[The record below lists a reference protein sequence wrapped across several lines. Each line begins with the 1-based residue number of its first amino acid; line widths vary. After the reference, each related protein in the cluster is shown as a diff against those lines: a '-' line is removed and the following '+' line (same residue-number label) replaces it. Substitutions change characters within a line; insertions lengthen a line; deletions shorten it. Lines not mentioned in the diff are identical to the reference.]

1 MEQKVKNIEFAPGKT
16 LSIETGRLAKQAD
29 GAVVVRMGDTM
40 VLCTAVSAKEAKPG
54 QDFFPLTVDLR
65 ESFSAGGRFPGGF
78 IKREGRPSDKEILSS
93 RLIDRSIRPLFPNG
107 YYNETQIICTVISSD
122 GENDGDVLGAVGASA
137 ALHISDIPFE
147 GGPMAEVRVGR
158 IDGEFVINPTI
169 SELEESD
176 IDMIVGGTADSV
188 IMMEGE
194 MEEISE
200 AEMLEAIKA
209 GHEAIQK
216 LCEFQEQLR
225 EEFGVPKRSFEP
237 EEVDEELKNRVCE
250 LAQPEIHDIVTTGL
264 GKEEYS
270 DRLKAVKDET
280 VDKLVEEDEELA
292 EEEDTIRNICKDIE
306 KEELRGLILN
316 EKRRIDG
323 RSPEDIRDIWT
334 EVGYMAR
341 THGSAIFTR
350 GETQSLVSVTLGSKK
365 DEQAVDTL
373 FNEEAKHFFL
383 HYNFPPFSVGE
394 TAFLRGP
401 GRREI
406 GHGHLAERALKKMM
420 PSFDEFGY
428 VIRVISDILE
438 SNGSSSMAS
447 VCGGSMALMDAGVP
461 IKKPVAGIAMGMI
474 VGDDDNAVVL
484 SDIRGEE
491 DFMGDMDFKTAG
503 THEGITATQMD
514 MKVQGISFEVLE
526 RALEQA
532 RVGRLHILDKMSE
545 TISEPREQ
553 LSRFAPQLLKME
565 IDADDIGAVIGPGGK
580 VIQGLQRETDT
591 EIHVEEDEERGK
603 GLITISADSLE
614 KAETCQKRI
623 KEILGDLEEGAIY
636 HGTVKA
642 IKDYGAFVEIVPGK
656 DGLLHVSEINHSH
669 VKNVSDVLSVGDEL
683 DVKLLKVERGGKLR
697 LSRKALIPENGD
709 EE

>member
-1 MEQKVKNIEFAPGKT
+1 MEKEVRSIEFAPGKT

-29 GAVVVRMGDTM
+29 GATVVRMGDTM
-40 VLCTAVSAKEAKPG
+40 VLCTAVSAKEAKSG

-107 YYNETQIICTVISSD
+107 YYHETQIICTVISSD

-158 IDGEFVINPTI
+158 IDGEHVINPTY

-176 IDMIVGGTADSV
+176 IDMIVGGTEDSV

-194 MEEISE
+194 MDEISE
-200 AEMLEAIKA
+200 HEMLEAIKA
-209 GHEAIQK
+209 GHEAIRK
-216 LCEFQEQLR
+216 LCRFQEELR
-225 EEFGVPKRSFEP
+225 EEFGVPKREFEP
-237 EEVDEELKNRVCE
+237 EEIDETLKSRVYE
-250 LAQPEIHDIVTTGL
+250 LAESKIREVVQTGL

-270 DRLKAVKDET
+270 DRLSEIKNSTLEQ
-280 VDKLVEEDEELA
+280 LVEENEEY
-292 EEEDTIRNICKDIE
+292 EEQADTIKNLCGDIE
-306 KEELRGLILN
+306 KEELRTLIL
-316 EKRRIDG
+316 EQKRRIDG
-323 RSPEDIRDIWT
+323 RGPEDIRDIWT

-350 GETQSLVSVTLGSKK
+350 GETQALVSITLGSKK
-365 DEQAVDTL
+365 DEQAIDTL
-373 FNEEAKHFFL
+373 FVEDAKHFFL

-406 GHGHLAERALKKMM
+406 GHGHLAERALRKMM
-420 PSFDEFGY
+420 PPFEEFGY

-461 IKKPVAGIAMGMI
+461 LKKPVAGIAMGMI
-474 VGDDDNAVVL
+474 VGDNESVVL

-503 THEGITATQMD
+503 TREGITATQMD
-514 MKVQGISFEVLE
+514 MKVEGISFEVLE
-526 RALEQA
+526 EALEQA
-532 RVGRLHILDKMSE
+532 RIGRLHILDKMAESI
-545 TISEPREQ
+545 TEPREQ
-553 LSRFAPQLLKME
+553 LSPYAPQLLKME

-591 EIHVEEDEERGK
+591 EIHVEEDEDRGK

-614 KAETCQKRI
+614 KAETCKKRI
-623 KEILGDLEEGAIY
+623 KEILGDLEEGAVY
-636 HGTVKA
+636 HGVVKA
-642 IKDYGAFVEIVPGK
+642 IKEYGAFVEIVPGK
-656 DGLLHVSEINHSH
+656 DGLLHVSEINHEH
-669 VKNVSDVLSVGDEL
+669 VKNVSDVLSVGDEI
-683 DVKLLKVERGGKLR
+683 DVKLLKVEHGGKLR
-697 LSRKALIPENGD
+697 LSRKALIPKNGD